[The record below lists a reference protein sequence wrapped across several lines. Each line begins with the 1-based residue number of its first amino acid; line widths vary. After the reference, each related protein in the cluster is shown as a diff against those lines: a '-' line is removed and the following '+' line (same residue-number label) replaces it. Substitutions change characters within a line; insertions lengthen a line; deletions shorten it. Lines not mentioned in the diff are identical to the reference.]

1 MGGAVSWDDQRT
13 FLAVLEEGSLSAA
26 ARRLGVTQPTVRA
39 RIEAL
44 ERALGT
50 ALFTR
55 SANGLTPTA
64 QARELGVPARA
75 MAHAAEVFLRTASAP
90 ADTVAGAVR
99 IGVSELVGVEVLPP
113 MLRTLKAAHPALV
126 PELVLDDA
134 PADVLDQEVDV
145 AVRMTA
151 PVQEALVA
159 RKVGLIEI
167 GFFASPA
174 YLEARGAPASI
185 DELGEHDV
193 IGPDRSVR
201 DLALAAAVH
210 PGLVRERFAV
220 RTDSHPAQL
229 AAARAG
235 LGVAAVQTPLGRSD
249 PALVRV
255 LPSVAL
261 TALETW
267 VVMHEDLRTVPRVR
281 TAFDHLVA
289 RLARYLG
296 RAPGGAGRGELP
308 RSPPTRS

>member
-1 MGGAVSWDDQRT
+1 MSGALSWDDQRT

-75 MAHAAEVFLRTASAP
+75 MAHASEVFLRTASAP
-90 ADTVAGAVR
+90 ADAVAGAVR

-126 PELVLDDA
+126 PEVVLDDA

-145 AVRMTA
+145 AVRMVA
-151 PVQEALVA
+151 PVQGALVA

-174 YLEARGAPASI
+174 YLEARGVPASI
-185 DELGEHDV
+185 DELGGHDV

-201 DLALAAAVH
+201 ELAFAASVH
-210 PGLVRERFAV
+210 PGLARERFAV

-235 LGVAAVQTPLGRSD
+235 LGIAPVQTPLGRAD
-249 PALVRV
+249 PTLVRV
-255 LPSVAL
+255 LPGVAI

-267 VVMHEDLRTVPRVR
+267 IVMHEDLRTVPRVR

-289 RLARYLG
+289 CFTRYLG
-296 RAPGGAGRGELP
+296 
-308 RSPPTRS
+308 